1 MPEQLRVL
9 VVDDNKEFCGNVAD
23 ILELRDYKVVT
34 ANSGLEALELVR
46 NGYYGLVLM
55 DVRMP
60 GLDGSATFKQLKEIA
75 PETPVIMVTAFA
87 VEELIDEAL
96 KEGAAGA
103 LRKPIDFDRLFELIE
118 QVAVGR

>member
-1 MPEQLRVL
+1 MPERLKIL

-23 ILELRDYKVVT
+23 ILELRDFVVVT

-46 NGYYGLVLM
+46 NGQYDLVLM

-60 GLDGSATFKQLKEIA
+60 GLDGSATFKQIKEIN

-96 KEGAAGA
+96 KAGAAGT
-103 LRKPIDFDRLFELIE
+103 LRKPLDFDRLFELIE
-118 QVAVGR
+118 QVAVNR